1 MSSYATFYKPPSP
14 LPSNSSGYIM
24 KQEPSNLATMIV
36 NIPATAT
43 RVMYLSKDSL
53 NVANAVVGTYFE
65 PTAPWTGVGSRPLVS
80 MAPGTMGQGDQ
91 CAPSRL
97 FNQVVFCGGQKN
109 IMAEYQAGNVKAKVE
124 AGMAV
129 FVTDYENMGTRFA
142 TGKAPTFANRLAQ
155 GHAVIDGA
163 KAALNLA
170 GTSLTSSSKII
181 FWGYD
186 QGAGAAGAAAEL
198 LNAYAPTSGAW
209 NPTRVVGAYL
219 GSPPANLFD
228 LLTNLDASVM
238 VGVVAY
244 LINGWK
250 VTYPAN
256 VSAINA
262 AMTPLG
268 TSWLVNSQNMCA
280 VETGMTYGFKSF
292 APLFVG
298 CTTEDDVIR
307 LMNREPFRTMIADQ
321 NLGTV
326 VNNCPVMIGINP
338 NDPFTSFVSAAT
350 LAQQWH
356 VLGGDVQLFTS
367 TVAVPTL
374 GLSRTGLIHY
384 LQVQTDDATSLAWC
398 TDRFNGVATTPNPEF
413 VGTSYTGTATLAM
426 VAASASSAN
435 WVAIP

>member
-1 MSSYATFYKPPSP
+1 MANYSTFYKPPSP
-14 LPSNSSGYIM
+14 LPSNSAGYIL
-24 KQEPSNLATMIV
+24 KQEPSNLASMIV

-80 MAPGTMGQGDQ
+80 MAPATMGQGDQ

-109 IMAEYQAGNVKAKVE
+109 IMAEYQAGNVKSKVE

-163 KAALNLA
+163 KAALNLT
-170 GTSLTSSSKII
+170 GTTLDANSKIV

-186 QGAGAAGAAAEL
+186 QGAGAAGAAVEL
-198 LNAYAPTSGAW
+198 LDAYAPISGSWDPA
-209 NPTRVVGAYL
+209 RVVGAYL

-228 LLTNLDASVM
+228 LLTNIDASAM

-256 VSAINA
+256 VNTINA

-280 VETGMTYGFKSF
+280 VETASTFGFKPL

-298 CTTEDDVIR
+298 CTTQDDVIR
-307 LMNREPFRTMIADQ
+307 LMNREPFRTMLADQ
-321 NLGTV
+321 GLG
-326 VNNCPVMIGINP
+326 NAAPDCPVMIGINP
-338 NDPFTSFVSAAT
+338 NDPFTSYVAAAQ

-384 LQVQTDDATSLAWC
+384 LQAQTDDATSLSWC
-398 TDRFNGVATTPNPEF
+398 ADRFNGVATTPNPEI
-413 VGTSYTGTATLAM
+413 VGTPYTGTAALTM
-426 VAASASSAN
+426 VVAAATSVN
-435 WVAIP
+435 WVVH